1 MKTSRKPRTTKT
13 RTKSKGVSLSKSI
26 REAARFSKVVGSHIR
41 QHAAYLAASP
51 EEIDRRSR
59 EYDEARDRAALVWK
73 GIGEQAREMNF
84 AAARA
89 ATIAKA
95 RKPRTTKTRT
105 KSDAYFSLS
114 DKEIESGYDEAK
126 DRAAYLWKGIG
137 KQARRAA
144 KSKFTGMKF
153 LPKTKSA
160 KDAGIAKAIEDM
172 YDEHV
177 SYECRDK
184 DCTLC
189 KGLQE
194 EGTGRLATMA
204 DEYVRPEEEV
214 SFILK
219 AAAALSDKK
228 RQDYAGADPDENF
241 TRAAKFAGLICKG
254 LPDLDRRRATA
265 MLVGVKLARLA
276 NLGLAG
282 STPEHESVDDTLV
295 DLINYTA
302 ILKRQNLRA
311 RREAE
316 A

>member
-1 MKTSRKPRTTKT
+1 MKTS
-13 RTKSKGVSLSKSI
+13 
-26 REAARFSKVVGSHIR
+26 
-41 QHAAYLAASP
+41 
-51 EEIDRRSR
+51 
-59 EYDEARDRAALVWK
+59 
-73 GIGEQAREMNF
+73 
-84 AAARA
+84 
-89 ATIAKA
+89 

-114 DKEIESGYDEAK
+114 DEEIDRRAHEYDEAK
-126 DRAAYLWKGIG
+126 DRASFLWQGLG
-137 KQARRAA
+137 KQMREMTTKVKDSMPA
-144 KSKFTGMKF
+144 KNAMVDF
-153 LPKTKSA
+153 
-160 KDAGIAKAIEDM
+160 EDS
-172 YDEHV
+172 HV